1 MPDNE
6 KPVALITGAAN
17 GIGRHFALSNR
28 EQFRWVVT
36 DIQEPELRSV
46 FGPETGALLPL
57 KLDVSDAEGWKAT
70 IKATLGKYGRI
81 DYLFNVAG
89 VSLPRFITEADEYYI
104 DKHLDINT
112 KGVLYG
118 TTQAAQ
124 VMERQGAG
132 HIINIAS
139 LAGIAPVPGM
149 SYYTASKFAV
159 RGFSLAAALE
169 LREKGI
175 YVTTICPDLVRTAMF
190 GHQLSLPR
198 ESALSFSGS
207 TRVLS
212 VEDVARAIQ
221 KAIRKKPLEITLPAG
236 RGILAK
242 IGGAASG
249 LSWLLYRRLYRKG
262 LKNAEKF
269 KRQSGWKALS

>member
-1 MPDNE
+1 MPDKE

-28 EQFRWVVT
+28 GQFRWIVT
-36 DIQEPELRSV
+36 DILEAELLSV
-46 FGPETGALLPL
+46 FGTETGALLPL
-57 KLDVSDAEGWKAT
+57 KLDVSDVASWKAA
-70 IKATLGKYGRI
+70 IKSALDKYGRI
-81 DYLFNVAG
+81 DYLLNVAG
-89 VSLPRFITEADEYYI
+89 VSLPRFIADADESYI
-104 DKHLDINT
+104 DKHLDINA

-118 TTQAAQ
+118 TTLVAQ
-124 VMERQGAG
+124 VMVGQGYG

-169 LREKGI
+169 LRERGI

-190 GHQLSLPR
+190 SHQLSLPR
-198 ESALSFSGS
+198 ESALSFSGA
-207 TRVLS
+207 TRVLG
-212 VEDVARAIQ
+212 VEDVERAIL

-249 LSWLLYRRLYRKG
+249 LSWLLYRSLYRKG
-262 LKNAEKF
+262 LKNAEKL
-269 KRQSGWKALS
+269 KRCSVFGIR